1 MGRSDKQKWYVATL
15 IVRCIVSDDKPPPH
29 TCDEQ
34 VHLLRA
40 SDADSAYEKALK
52 LGAKEECTYQ
62 NVDGEDV
69 HWRFVGLE
77 NQEELEGA
85 IRDGV
90 EIRSRLFDCDD
101 AAYLTPPKS
110 RLSVFLARSNPYSSE
125 YQAPCDDAPQT

>member
-1 MGRSDKQKWYVATL
+1 MGMSDKQKWYVATL
-15 IVRCIVSDDKPPPH
+15 IVRCVVSDNSPPY

-40 SDADSAYEKALK
+40 PDADSAYEKALK

-62 NVDGEDV
+62 NVDGENV
-69 HWRFVGLE
+69 HWQFVGLE
-77 NQEELEGA
+77 NLEDLEGT

-101 AAYLTPPKS
+101 AADLTTPKS
-110 RLSVFLARSNPYSSE
+110 QLSVFLACSNPNSSE
-125 YQAPCDDAPQT
+125 YQFPHNDADQ